1 MPSITVIGSL
11 NMDIV
16 VRAPRFPGVGE
27 TIAGLSCNFIP
38 GGKGANQALAAARAG
53 TTTLLVGCVGNDEFG
68 SQLVKGLS
76 RFGVDV
82 SNVIALE
89 GVTTGTATVVIEKN
103 GDNRIIIVSG
113 ANALVSPALID
124 EFWPEISKSGMILLQ
139 HEIPLET
146 VFHIIEKAEKSGIK
160 VILNPAPFYPIEFE
174 ILRKVDTLIANETE
188 GTALSGVEIKDV
200 ESATEAAGILHEK
213 GIDTV
218 LITLGKS
225 GSVLVNHEQSIFQP
239 AYQVNAVDTT
249 AAGDTFIGAYAAAI
263 IGGESTKKAL
273 LYATAAAGLAVTKL
287 GAQPSIPDHNEI
299 IDFLAKMN
307 HETAYS
313 YQGK

>member
-1 MPSITVIGSL
+1 
-11 NMDIV
+11 
-16 VRAPRFPGVGE
+16 
-27 TIAGLSCNFIP
+27 
-38 GGKGANQALAAARAG
+38 
-53 TTTLLVGCVGNDEFG
+53 
-68 SQLVKGLS
+68 
-76 RFGVDV
+76 
-82 SNVIALE
+82 
-89 GVTTGTATVVIEKN
+89 
-103 GDNRIIIVSG
+103 
-113 ANALVSPALID
+113 
-124 EFWPEISKSGMILLQ
+124 
-139 HEIPLET
+139 
-146 VFHIIEKAEKSGIK
+146 
-160 VILNPAPFYPIEFE
+160 
-174 ILRKVDTLIANETE
+174 
-188 GTALSGVEIKDV
+188 V

-263 IGGESTKKAL
+263 IGGELTEKAL

-287 GAQPSIPDHNEI
+287 GAQPSIPDHSEI